1 MTDMTMIERVARA
14 IAKSAHGDDE
24 GWAAWVDEARAAVE
38 ALREPT
44 EAMERAIPMQEYTI
58 EHYHGSGHHRSFPL
72 LGSGPLQVWRTMVD
86 AALSEHPNKD

>member
-24 GWAAWVDEARAAVE
+24 GWAAWVDEARAAIE
-38 ALREPT
+38 ALRVPT
-44 EAMERAIPMQEYTI
+44 RRMIEAGCNPPHDMVYRDSRADEERA
-58 EHYHGSGHHRSFPL
+58 RSAAVF
-72 LGSGPLQVWRTMVD
+72 GAMID